1 MKEHKNLL
9 VGGRWVETKKL
20 IKVTNPFDSKTIAS
34 VCTAGAEEIEDA
46 LASAHKAAKS
56 FGSMPAH
63 ARAKILTATA
73 ENILE
78 QKDAFAKT
86 ITLETGKPLKE
97 SRIEVER
104 AALTFMIAAEE
115 AVRIGGEFMPLDRS
129 LLTEKRWG
137 LTRRFPCGTV
147 FGITPFNFPLNLVAH
162 KVAPA
167 LAAGN
172 PIIIKPATKT
182 PLTALL
188 LGKAI
193 VEAGLPDGCL
203 SVLPCDSKLAENIV
217 VDGRIKVVSFT
228 GSAHVGWHL
237 KSKVPYKKVLL
248 ELGGNAG
255 VYVDEDTDIDYAVK
269 RCLTGAFSF
278 AGQVCISV
286 QRIFLHQNIYHDFL
300 KQFVALTQKLKTSNP
315 MNENTDIGPI
325 IDLENKKRIDA
336 WISEAKAK
344 GAKIVA
350 GGESHGNLYQ
360 PTVLVNVRP
369 FMKICCMEAFAPV
382 VTVSM
387 VDSFE
392 DGLEAIND
400 SIYGLQ
406 AGVFTRNI
414 KKAFAAFES
423 IEAGGVIIN
432 DVPSFRADSMPYGGV
447 KQSGFGREGVK
458 YAIEE
463 MTELKLMVLNLT

>member
-1 MKEHKNLL
+1 MKEIKSLL

-20 IKVTNPFDSKTIAS
+20 IKVTDPFGGKTIAS
-34 VCTAGAEEIEDA
+34 VYAAGAEETEAA
-46 LASAHKAAKS
+46 LSSADNSAGDFA
-56 FGSMPAH
+56 SMPAH

-73 ENILE
+73 ESISS
-78 QKDAFAKT
+78 QKDEFAKT
-86 ITLETGKPLKE
+86 ITLETGKPIKE
-97 SRIEVER
+97 SRVEADR
-104 AALTFMIAAEE
+104 AALTFRIAAEE

-129 LLTEKRWG
+129 ALTEKRWG
-137 LTRRFPCGTV
+137 ITRRFPCGTV
-147 FGITPFNFPLNLVAH
+147 LGITPFNFPLNLVAH

-167 LAAGN
+167 IAAGN

-188 LGKAI
+188 LGRAI
-193 VEAGLPDGCL
+193 IEAGLPEGCL
-203 SVLPCDSKLAENIV
+203 SVLPCDSKLAEKLV

-255 VYVDEDTDIDYAVK
+255 VYVDEDADIEYAVK
-269 RCLTGAFSF
+269 RCVAGSFSF

-286 QRIFLHQNIYHDFL
+286 QRIFLHQKIYHDFL
-300 KQFVALTQKLKTSNP
+300 KLFISFTKKLKAGDP
-315 MNENTDIGPI
+315 MNEDTDIGPV
-325 IDLENKKRIDA
+325 IDLENKKRIDVWLA
-336 WISEAKAK
+336 EAKDK

-350 GGESHGNLYQ
+350 GGESNGTLYP

-369 FMKICCMEAFAPV
+369 SMKICCMEAFAPV

-406 AGVFTRNI
+406 AGVFTKDI
-414 KKAFAAFES
+414 KKAFNAFER
-423 IEAGGVIIN
+423 IEAGGVLIN
-432 DVPSFRADSMPYGGV
+432 DVPSFRADHMPYGGV
-447 KQSGFGREGVK
+447 KQSGFGREGVR